1 VKILVLGST
10 GQLGLEVQEISKTT
24 GKFSWIFSN
33 LNDLNISELSSI
45 DPYLKKI
52 NPSIIINCAAYTNVD
67 KAELEPK
74 LADLINH
81 KAVDVIS
88 KWTSLNKKKLIHV
101 STDYV
106 FDGLDKN
113 SLTETSKTNP
123 LNEYGLSKLRGEL
136 ACLKNDS
143 QSIIIRTSWLYSSN
157 RKNFVKTMIE
167 LMKKNKQI
175 NVVNDQ
181 FGSPTYAYDLANLII
196 KIIINFKWYPG
207 LYHYSNIGKISWL
220 EFARSI
226 KELYGLSSTIIGVS
240 SEKFQTIAKRPKYSY
255 LNKSKIKNI
264 YNIQIPYYTK
274 SLKKCIEILKHQ
286 S

>member
-10 GQLGLEVQEISKTT
+10 GQLGLEIKKVSKIS
-24 GKFSWIFSN
+24 GEFSWVFSN
-33 LNDLNISELSSI
+33 LNDLNISELNSI
-45 DPYLKKI
+45 NPYLKKI

-74 LADLINH
+74 IADLINH
-81 KAVDVIS
+81 RAVDVIS
-88 KWTSLNKKKLIHV
+88 KWTSLNKKKLIHM

-123 LNEYGLSKLRGEL
+123 INQYGLSKYRGEL

-157 RKNFVKTMIE
+157 KKNFVKAMIE

-181 FGSPTYAYDLANLII
+181 FGSPTYAYDLANSII
-196 KIIINFKWYPG
+196 KIIKNFNWHPG
-207 LYHYSNIGKISWL
+207 VYHYSNIGKISWL
-220 EFARSI
+220 EFAQSI
-226 KELYGLSSTIIGVS
+226 KELYGLRSKIIGVS
-240 SEKFQTIAKRPKYSY
+240 SEEFQTIAKRPKYSY
-255 LNKSKIKNI
+255 LDKSKIKKI
-264 YNIQIPYYTK
+264 YNIEIPYYTE
-274 SLKKCIEILKHQ
+274 SLKNCIEILKHQ

>member
-1 VKILVLGST
+1 MKILVLGST
-10 GQLGLEVQEISKTT
+10 GQLGLEIKKVSKIS
-24 GKFSWIFSN
+24 GEFSWVFSN
-33 LNDLNISELSSI
+33 LNDLNISELNSI
-45 DPYLKKI
+45 NPYLKKI

-74 LADLINH
+74 IADLINH
-81 KAVDVIS
+81 RAVDVIS
-88 KWTSLNKKKLIHV
+88 KWTSLNKKKLIHM

-123 LNEYGLSKLRGEL
+123 INQYGLSKYRGEL

-157 RKNFVKTMIE
+157 KKNFVKAMIE

-181 FGSPTYAYDLANLII
+181 FGSPTYAYDLANSII
-196 KIIINFKWYPG
+196 KIIKNFNWHPG
-207 LYHYSNIGKISWL
+207 VYHYSNIGKISWL
-220 EFARSI
+220 EFAQSI
-226 KELYGLSSTIIGVS
+226 KELYGLRSKIIGVS
-240 SEKFQTIAKRPKYSY
+240 SEEFQTIAKRPKYSY
-255 LNKSKIKNI
+255 LDKSKIKKI
-264 YNIQIPYYTK
+264 YNIEIPYYTE
-274 SLKKCIEILKHQ
+274 SLKNCIEILKHQ